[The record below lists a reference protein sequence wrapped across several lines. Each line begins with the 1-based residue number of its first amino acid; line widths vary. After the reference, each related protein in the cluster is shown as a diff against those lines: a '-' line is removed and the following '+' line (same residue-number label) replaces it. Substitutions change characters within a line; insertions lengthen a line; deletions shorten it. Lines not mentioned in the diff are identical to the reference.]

1 MKNELAQHRSILF
14 CSWNNEM
21 FHTFC
26 HIEKWWLV
34 FFCNATTIGNV
45 AADRYFD
52 LIVKPTSV
60 GTGN

>member
-1 MKNELAQHRSILF
+1 MNWRNTGQYFF